1 MSPITEEAAPKFPSL
16 FKGKSEDENLEE
28 INETE
33 NISSA
38 KGSTED
44 QEDNSVEGQ
53 ASSVCIQDEQ
63 MVLDKSVD
71 KSNNNALLVDD
82 YSHKSERE
90 EKQSLFYFS
99 QLHNEAAATE
109 HGGTDMGADVT
120 EGNCE
125 VSAAELEYNNTLNAA
140 NKKDSKVHDI
150 LPSVNGEVHVL
161 DEPASTDSVDSDEE
175 TEKQKETITFSDNL
189 LQPNCKTGIV
199 AKEESFI
206 QDLQIHSSNCT
217 SPSPHSSRL
226 LLNEKDLEAVY
237 DRSLVKVQCE
247 KCPA

>member
-16 FKGKSEDENLEE
+16 FKGKIEDENPEE

-33 NISSA
+33 NISSG
-38 KGSTED
+38 KGSTKD
-44 QEDNSVEGQ
+44 QEDNSMEGQ

-82 YSHKSERE
+82 YSHKSEIE
-90 EKQSLFYFS
+90 EKQSLSYFS
-99 QLHNEAAATE
+99 QLHNEVAANE
-109 HGGTDMGADVT
+109 HGATDMGADVT

-140 NKKDSKVHDI
+140 NKKDSNVHDI
-150 LPSVNGEVHVL
+150 LSSVNGDVHVL
-161 DEPASTDSVDSDEE
+161 DEPASTDSVDNDKE

-189 LQPNCKTGIV
+189 RQPNCKTGIV

-217 SPSPHSSRL
+217 SPSPRSSRL